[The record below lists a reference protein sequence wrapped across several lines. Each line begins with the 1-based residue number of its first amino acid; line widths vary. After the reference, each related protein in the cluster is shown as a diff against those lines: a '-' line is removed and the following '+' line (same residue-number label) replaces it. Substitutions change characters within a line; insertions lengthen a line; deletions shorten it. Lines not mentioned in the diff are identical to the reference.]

1 MLLLPRTVNC
11 LIFYAGKTKPWRPEC
26 LMSKMDFWC
35 RFAAEFVF
43 VRDTI
48 VVVVVWLFCEAAK
61 PGYLL

>member
-1 MLLLPRTVNC
+1 
-11 LIFYAGKTKPWRPEC
+11 
-26 LMSKMDFWC
+26 MDFWC

-43 VRDTI
+43 VGDTI